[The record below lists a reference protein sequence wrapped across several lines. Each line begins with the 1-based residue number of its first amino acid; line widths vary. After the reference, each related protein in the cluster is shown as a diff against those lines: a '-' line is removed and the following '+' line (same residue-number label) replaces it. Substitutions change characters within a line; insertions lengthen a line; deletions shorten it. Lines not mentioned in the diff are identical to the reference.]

1 MNRQSSRSCR
11 FVTWTRRISWS
22 NCPHWNIVIWD
33 WVYEASFKRKNRSN
47 HWPFN
52 MKSVK
57 SVLLKLILTSSQKLT
72 EWKKFA
78 PLSTLERIFLICAKT
93 ILHTQIITIPF
104 ISKYLDPYTEGPRIV
119 LLLGQRGTAL
129 LRKPH
134 WSGTNLVLK
143 PWNGAN
149 KIAKSTFWQNL
160 SYKIVLYCT
169 WLLYNLNLQGVW
181 SQNAIM

>member
-1 MNRQSSRSCR
+1 MVFNLKKTFKDPKKTFLLRGLQMVGNRQSSRSCR

-78 PLSTLERIFLICAKT
+78 PLSTLKCIFLICAKT
-93 ILHTQIITIPF
+93 ILHAQIIKRWSEAESLTIF
-104 ISKYLDPYTEGPRIV
+104 ENYVYS
-119 LLLGQRGTAL
+119 
-129 LRKPH
+129 
-134 WSGTNLVLK
+134 N
-143 PWNGAN
+143 
-149 KIAKSTFWQNL
+149 
-160 SYKIVLYCT
+160 
-169 WLLYNLNLQGVW
+169 
-181 SQNAIM
+181 